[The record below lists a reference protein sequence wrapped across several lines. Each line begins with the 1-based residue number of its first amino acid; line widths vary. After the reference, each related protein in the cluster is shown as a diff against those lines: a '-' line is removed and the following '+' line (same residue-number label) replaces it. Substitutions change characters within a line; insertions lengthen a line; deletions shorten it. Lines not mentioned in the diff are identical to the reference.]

1 MRDKSLALLFL
12 MALTVL
18 PMRFFAQD
26 GLTLAWPDESCAR
39 ISLRSYTGLDL
50 VAVDTLTKDA
60 NGLFTYGP
68 TLPLGMYVIGC
79 DQAEVEFLSM
89 GKPLTLFVD
98 DPEDAFAVRFA
109 SSPEN
114 TRWMAYQRIR
124 EAFFRG
130 DMDELSARHQIDS
143 LVADT
148 LDYAARLM
156 LADSH
161 PEWQATDF
169 QDPDLIPTNVL
180 TTKMVRFLERSGDDF
195 IKGVDEVLQRAKVN
209 MTSYEFALRYLLKG
223 FTAMGLSEVTDHLL
237 NFPQLSEGEIT
248 EAEGNRLVALTEP
261 YQKVRVGAKAPDYR
275 GVTIDGEPYDLY
287 ESQAR
292 RILLVFWSVDC
303 EYCHD
308 FLVQIRKHLNLRK
321 DYELVTFALAD
332 DRDEVCREVRR
343 MRLRGR
349 HFYDEARWEGKA
361 FLDYH
366 VVSTPMVLLLNEDKT
381 IVCKP
386 YQWED
391 LEHYLELN
399 P

>member
-1 MRDKSLALLFL
+1 
-12 MALTVL
+12 
-18 PMRFFAQD
+18 
-26 GLTLAWPDESCAR
+26 
-39 ISLRSYTGLDL
+39 
-50 VAVDTLTKDA
+50 
-60 NGLFTYGP
+60 
-68 TLPLGMYVIGC
+68 
-79 DQAEVEFLSM
+79 
-89 GKPLTLFVD
+89 
-98 DPEDAFAVRFA
+98 
-109 SSPEN
+109 
-114 TRWMAYQRIR
+114 
-124 EAFFRG
+124 
-130 DMDELSARHQIDS
+130 
-143 LVADT
+143 
-148 LDYAARLM
+148 
-156 LADSH
+156 
-161 PEWQATDF
+161 
-169 QDPDLIPTNVL
+169 
-180 TTKMVRFLERSGDDF
+180 
-195 IKGVDEVLQRAKVN
+195 
-209 MTSYEFALRYLLKG
+209 
-223 FTAMGLSEVTDHLL
+223 
-237 NFPQLSEGEIT
+237 
-248 EAEGNRLVALTEP
+248 
-261 YQKVRVGAKAPDYR
+261 VRVGAKAPDYR